1 MENQKIQINDKKQNF
16 TQEEI
21 DALVEEMKVLT
32 EKINRASYQYY
43 VLDNPIISDKEWD
56 EMYYRLLDIE
66 KMTGI
71 VLADSPS
78 VKVGGEVLS
87 GFKKVTHSHKLYSL
101 AKAQSL
107 EEIVD
112 WNTRNQNI
120 HNFDEEY
127 YMEYK
132 FDGLSLCITYKD
144 GKLFRAATRGNGEIG
159 EDVTEQVKTI
169 RTVPLS
175 IDFKGEIDVQGEGII
190 KLSELERYNQK
201 TDEKL
206 KNARNAVA
214 GAIRNLDPKV
224 TASRR
229 LDFFAYNIN
238 YCPEKEFLSQEEI
251 YEFLK
256 EQGFLIGDYY
266 KIAHNIDEIGELIKE
281 VEGHRSSLD
290 YLIDGLVIKINKS
303 SVRDKLG
310 FTEKTPRW
318 AVAYKFEAEE
328 TSTILNDITWQV
340 GRTGKVTPVAE
351 LEATELCGVT
361 IKRATLNNYND
372 ILRKKVKLGDR
383 VFIRR
388 SNDVIPEILSFAETY
403 ETSKEIE
410 KPSTCPCCGS
420 ILFDTGIELYCQN
433 HAGCK
438 TQIVHKL
445 AHFASRN
452 AMNIE
457 GLSVKTLNQLYD
469 KFAVKNF
476 SDIYKITSEQL
487 SELDGFKDKKITN
500 ILSSIEKSK
509 DVKFANF
516 IFALGIDGV
525 GIKTAKNLAKKYKTL
540 NALMK
545 ASVEDLIMLDDI
557 AEIMATDIHGFFC
570 KGFNQI
576 EIEQLMKMNIKIET
590 EEEKQSVGGYFAG
603 KKVVFTGTLVSMK
616 RSEAEKLVEEQGGS
630 AQSSVSSATNIVVY
644 GDGAGSKLDKAKK
657 LGLETMTE
665 EEFLKKINQ

>member
-1 MENQKIQINDKKQNF
+1 MENS
-16 TQEEI
+16 EI
-21 DALVEEMKVLT
+21 EKLIEEMKVLI

-56 EMYYRLLDIE
+56 VMYYRLLDIE
-66 KMTGI
+66 NETGI
-71 VLADSPS
+71 VLPDSPS

-101 AKAQSL
+101 AKAQTL
-107 EEIVD
+107 QEIID

-120 HNFDEEY
+120 TSFAEEY
-127 YMEYK
+127 YLEYK

-175 IDFKGEIDVQGEGII
+175 IDYKGEIDIQGEGII
-190 KLSELERYNQK
+190 KLSELERYNNN

-229 LDFFAYNIN
+229 LDFFAYNVN
-238 YCPEKEFLSQEEI
+238 YCPDKEFKSQEEI

-256 EQGFLIGDYY
+256 EQGFLTGDYF
-266 KIAHNIDEIGELIKE
+266 KIAHNIDEIGEYIKE
-281 VEGHRSSLD
+281 VEKTRSQLD
-290 YLIDGLVIKINKS
+290 YLIDGLVIKINRQ
-303 SVRDKLG
+303 SVRDGLG

-328 TSTILNDITWQV
+328 TSTILESVTWQV

-388 SNDVIPEILSFAETY
+388 SNDVIPEILAVAETY

-410 KPSTCPCCGS
+410 KITVCPCCGS
-420 ILFDTGIELYCQN
+420 VLRDTGIELYCPN
-433 HAGCK
+433 HHGCRE
-438 TQIVHKL
+438 QIVLKL
-445 AHFASRN
+445 SHFASRN

-457 GLSVKTLNQLYD
+457 GLSVKTLEQLYD
-469 KFAVKNF
+469 KFEVKTF
-476 SDIYKITSEQL
+476 SDLYKLDSEKLSQL
-487 SELDGFKDKKITN
+487 EGFKDKKITN
-500 ILSSIEKSK
+500 VLNSIEKSK
-509 DVKFANF
+509 SVKLANF
-516 IFALGIDGV
+516 IYALGVSSV

-540 NALMK
+540 NNLMV
-545 ASVEDLIMLDDI
+545 ASVEDLITMDDI
-557 AEIMATDIHGFFC
+557 AEIMATDINGYFADE
-570 KGFNQI
+570 FNKNEIAELVELNVQI
-576 EIEQLMKMNIKIET
+576 EC
-590 EEEKQSVGGYFAG
+590 EEEAVVTGGYFAG
-603 KKVVFTGTLVSMK
+603 KKVVFTGTLTSMK
-616 RSEAEKLVEEQGGS
+616 RSEAEKLVEAQGGS
-630 AQSSVSSATNIVVY
+630 ASSSVSSATSVVVY
-644 GDGAGSKLDKAKK
+644 GESAGSKLDKAKK
-657 LGLETMTE
+657 LGIETMTE
-665 EEFLKKINQ
+665 EEFLKKIKE